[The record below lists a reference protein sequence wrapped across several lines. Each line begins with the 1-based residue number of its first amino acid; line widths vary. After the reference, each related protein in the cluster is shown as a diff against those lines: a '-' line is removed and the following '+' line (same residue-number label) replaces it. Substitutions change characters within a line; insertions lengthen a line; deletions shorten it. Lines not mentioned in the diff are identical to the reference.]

1 MEKSKVNKELEFI
14 KENLINW
21 YQFNKESEILEI
33 TLDTETK
40 ITEYLK
46 ENVTHVNKVD
56 IATELD
62 ENIGKFDYIIIHNFY
77 NINKK
82 NINLEK
88 ILQYAQSHKKDKGTI
103 LISIKNKLGI
113 ESMNCIDVEEE
124 QNIENQN
131 IYSKKEIEKILAN
144 NQIKNYKFY
153 YELPKYNIYR

>member
-62 ENIGKFDYIIIHNFY
+62 ENIGKFDYIIIHNF
-77 NINKK
+77 I
-82 NINLEK
+82 I
-88 ILQYAQSHKKDKGTI
+88 
-103 LISIKNKLGI
+103 
-113 ESMNCIDVEEE
+113 
-124 QNIENQN
+124 
-131 IYSKKEIEKILAN
+131 
-144 NQIKNYKFY
+144 
-153 YELPKYNIYR
+153 

>member
-82 NINLEK
+82 NINLE
-88 ILQYAQSHKKDKGTI
+88 S
-103 LISIKNKLGI
+103 
-113 ESMNCIDVEEE
+113 
-124 QNIENQN
+124 
-131 IYSKKEIEKILAN
+131 
-144 NQIKNYKFY
+144 
-153 YELPKYNIYR
+153 